1 MLHYFKTFKIPF
13 GKAVFVYRHI
23 IRIVALVIFKHF
35 SAYRKPVSKTVL
47 CIVLLLST
55 CVIHAS
61 FVSYSAYYK
70 PADLLTNLLSGEW
83 DAKHHVVKWR
93 ATPGDVHEF
102 NGVLSAQSMLYSFI
116 DTTFAVDLDGEKQYY
131 VVFHTAPMMTN
142 EDGEFVNANSC
153 HVCGVNLGYFTYSK
167 DKDSIYVDKF
177 KRNFAKHGS
186 FGSRSYSLSIINMG
200 DGYELLKVD
209 DPYEG
214 MGTASVATRFYQEGE
229 LLLSIISKENNSGSR
244 NKNEK
249 GYYEF
254 KTAFAYDPKMHTI
267 TIRQT
272 GYRLHEQTGR
282 KIVTDKKKKLIVDN
296 YTLQF

>member
-1 MLHYFKTFKIPF
+1 M
-13 GKAVFVYRHI
+13 
-23 IRIVALVIFKHF
+23 
-35 SAYRKPVSKTVL
+35 KTVTNKR
-47 CIVLLLST
+47 ITPLLSS
-55 CVIHAS
+55 S
-61 FVSYSAYYK
+61 FVSFCRIVLKRKILAIAFVLVSHDLYASPSVY
-70 PADLLTNLLSGEW
+70 PASYTPKDMLVNLLSGEW
-83 DAKHHVVKWR
+83 DAKHNAVKWK

>member
-1 MLHYFKTFKIPF
+1 MNTIQASISKSFFFLMGLPPSKI
-13 GKAVFVYRHI
+13 FVE
-23 IRIVALVIFKHF
+23 LMVISIAF
-35 SAYRKPVSKTVL
+35 
-47 CIVLLLST
+47 LLASNRL
-55 CVIHAS
+55 HAS
-61 FVSYSAYYK
+61 PPGY
-70 PADLLTNLLSGEW
+70 PASHMPKDLLINLLSGEW
-83 DAKHHVVKWR
+83 DAKHNAVKWK
-93 ATPGDVHEF
+93 ANPGDIHEF
-102 NGVLSAQSMLYSFI
+102 NAVLSDQTMLYSFI
-116 DTTFAVDLDGEKQYY
+116 DTTFEIKSGDEQQYF
-131 VVFHTAPMMTN
+131 VVFRTAPMMTN
-142 EDGEFVNANSC
+142 EEGEFMNANSC
-153 HVCGVNLGYFTYSK
+153 HVCGVNLGYFTYTK
-167 DKDSIYVDKF
+167 DNDSIYVDNF

-229 LLLSIISKENNSGSR
+229 LLISIISKENNSGSR

-272 GYRLHEQTGR
+272 GYRLHEQTGK

-296 YTLQF
+296 YTMQF